1 MKIKRTICALALM
14 LCLGTAAVLLTACG
28 GGEVAS
34 LFGQTLSFYGY
45 ANISEYSY
53 TVENKTMELGK
64 LVRDYFD
71 KIDWQATLGKSKAE
85 VQNAGNAINL
95 MTDYIYQDINETAL
109 KAIKFE
115 FSSEE
120 ASKVTV
126 DGKEYEVNAISLYE
140 YKFKTGQGEE
150 EITVRYERD
159 NTFIY
164 VSNILENS
172 ALPNSATN
180 SVTIR
185 FLEPTEIINGQTGD
199 LNISGRVLYKA

>member
-14 LCLGTAAVLLTACG
+14 LCLGAAAVLLTACG

-64 LVRDYFD
+64 LVKDYFD

-85 VQNAGNAINL
+85 VQNASNAINL
-95 MTDYIYQDINETAL
+95 MTDYIYQDVNETAL

-126 DGKEYEVNAISLYE
+126 NGKEYAVDAISLYE

-159 NTFIY
+159 NTY
-164 VSNILENS
+164 VYASDFSENS
-172 ALPNSATN
+172 ALPNSETN
-180 SVTIR
+180 FVTIQ
-185 FLEPTEIINGQTGD
+185 FLEPTEITGGQTGS
-199 LNISGRVLYKA
+199 ISVSGRVLYKA